1 MPGVAAA
8 LQMTRRATAS
18 PIAATEEE
26 EVAPPVE
33 EPAPPHEAAPALQ
46 RSSTQHVATLEEEPA
61 LHKKVVPVLQRSAT
75 EEVAPPKVVLPQSA
89 TEAAPPE
96 ITATLQRSATEE
108 FAPLPAPEI
117 TATLQRSATKV
128 APPEITAPAP
138 PEEEQ
143 PAAPAPPE
151 EEQPAP
157 PKAAAEARATQNR
170 RDTTN
175 PYLDPTSLGLHG
187 CNGNKQMKLCVSVSR
202 VAPYSTIR
210 KFDTN
215 STFQITVNVE
225 VGYRGR
231 PPRPVTSRPRAT
243 CSWSPRLQR
252 KTSK

>member
-1 MPGVAAA
+1 
-8 LQMTRRATAS
+8 
-18 PIAATEEE
+18 
-26 EVAPPVE
+26 VE
-33 EPAPPHEAAPALQ
+33 EPAHPHEAAPALQ
-46 RSSTQHVATLEEEPA
+46 RSSTQHVATLEERLA
-61 LHKKVVPVLQRSAT
+61 LHTK

-117 TATLQRSATKV
+117 TATLQRSATEV
-128 APPEITAPAP
+128 AAPEITAPARP
-138 PEEEQ
+138 EEEQPAAPEEEQPAAPEEEQ

-151 EEQPAP
+151 EEP
-157 PKAAAEARATQNR
+157 PKAAIQNR

-175 PYLDPTSLGLHG
+175 SYLDPTSLGLHG